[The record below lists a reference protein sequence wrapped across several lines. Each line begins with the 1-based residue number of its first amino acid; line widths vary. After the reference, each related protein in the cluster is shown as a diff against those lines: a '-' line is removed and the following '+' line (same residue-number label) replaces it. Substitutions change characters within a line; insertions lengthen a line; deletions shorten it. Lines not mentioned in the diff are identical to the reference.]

1 LSPST
6 FHDLLRPL
14 LRLAIVPSPSAVTIH
29 PLRPNA
35 SLPSS
40 VEPAPAESSDHCDSV
55 FRYDQLRL
63 LRSPRPLHSDHSSPN
78 FLFFPSSHSL
88 PPFRNPLN
96 LQQVRAAARNSPYT
110 GAAVD
115 VLLPS
120 RSSGARLSVFRRR
133 PRRRMEGNRA
143 CPPSGEGGE
152 AQKFSEQHQQR
163 IREEAAFGL
172 PDDPLY
178 PSSSSSDTASL
189 ADAVPPSM
197 TASYAASSVVA
208 DSEEDEDDY
217 DSFVE
222 CRLRICEETAS
233 SASPS
238 FLQIPLVLSHKLTS
252 LLCRLSRP
260 PLPHLPSTGLSNLLG
275 KRRRPHPDELEVR
288 PSELDECLSGFPSSI
303 GCWSTGFVHEDR

>member
-1 LSPST
+1 VQQST
-6 FHDLLRPL
+6 FYCHREV
-14 LRLAIVPSPSAVTIH
+14 LALASPFFGGVLAGGWRET
-29 PLRPNA
+29 
-35 SLPSS
+35 
-40 VEPAPAESSDHCDSV
+40 EPV
-55 FRYDQLRL
+55 
-63 LRSPRPLHSDHSSPN
+63 PRPAKEEKRKSSASIISN
-78 FLFFPSSHSL
+78 E
-88 PPFRNPLN
+88 
-96 LQQVRAAARNSPYT
+96 Y
-110 GAAVD
+110 
-115 VLLPS
+115 
-120 RSSGARLSVFRRR
+120 
-133 PRRRMEGNRA
+133 
-143 CPPSGEGGE
+143 
-152 AQKFSEQHQQR
+152 EQ
-163 IREEAAFGL
+163 EEAAFGL